1 MQLDKGITLIF
12 DLEAISE
19 ADKKGKRTVHAL
31 LNGQIRPVRVRDN
44 AIKAEVA
51 SAERADATK
60 PGHVS
65 APFAGAVTVSVH
77 EGDQVTAGDTV
88 ATIEAM
94 KMEASITAS
103 VTGTVERVVVATT
116 TQLEGGD
123 LLLVIKPE

>member
-1 MQLDKGITLIF
+1 M
-12 DLEAISE
+12 
-19 ADKKGKRTVHAL
+19 
-31 LNGQIRPVRVRDN
+31 
-44 AIKAEVA
+44 
-51 SAERADATK
+51 
-60 PGHVS
+60 
-65 APFAGAVTVSVH
+65 
-77 EGDQVTAGDTV
+77 GDQV